1 MALRS
6 EFLTKLPK
14 VTVKTKFPVKQA
26 KSELS
31 WGFLTKQ
38 PHLALRTEFW
48 AKLPNLAVRWEFPAK
63 LGKAGAMYPNVGC
76 SKQRGKKSA
85 EHRATCY
92 VENNMDK
99 SWNNVARGI

>member
-1 MALRS
+1 VAISTKYQVKVRKVALRS
-6 EFLTKLPK
+6 E
-14 VTVKTKFPVKQA
+14 
-26 KSELS
+26 
-31 WGFLTKQ
+31 FLTKQ